1 MSIRLKLQTLHICFY
16 AALNRSRKVVN
27 VPTGILRIN
36 DMKSTTSALLSSV
49 GTTTSSVKMFSSRC
63 LTKTYL
69 SGLDA

>member
-27 VPTGILRIN
+27 VPAGILRIN
-36 DMKSTTSALLSSV
+36 DMKSTISALLSSA
-49 GTTTSSVKMFSSRC
+49 GLMTSSVTIFPSSF

-69 SGLDA
+69 QV